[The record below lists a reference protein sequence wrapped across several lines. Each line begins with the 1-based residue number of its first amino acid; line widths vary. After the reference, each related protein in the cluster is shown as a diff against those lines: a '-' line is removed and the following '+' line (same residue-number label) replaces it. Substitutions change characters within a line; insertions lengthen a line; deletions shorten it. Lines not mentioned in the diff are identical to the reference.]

1 MNSNVRSISGSGRF
15 HLIKIIF
22 QVSGSHVAKNTVVRH
37 YDFHLCLYIQVKLF
51 TDIFPHPVCWVID
64 FFKQLS
70 QLGKHCRKFTVL
82 MTDNRIN
89 NRTIEQT
96 LKMDCS
102 GHGVLFRLNCL
113 CNESI
118 NSFVFCSSLKLN
130 KPMSQRAQKET
141 AYKIAIL
148 HAVQSSA
155 LISNGF
161 A

>member
-1 MNSNVRSISGSGRF
+1 M
-15 HLIKIIF
+15 IKIIF
-22 QVSGSHVAKNTVVRH
+22 QVSRSHVAKNTVLRH
-37 YDFHLCLYIQVKLF
+37 YDIHLCLYIQVKLF

-70 QLGKHCRKFTVL
+70 QFGKYCRKFSVL

-89 NRTIEQT
+89 NGTIEQT
-96 LKMDCS
+96 LRTDSS
-102 GHGVLFRLNCL
+102 GHAVLFRLHCL

-130 KPMSQRAQKET
+130 KPMSQRAQKEN
-141 AYKIAIL
+141 ANKIAIL